1 MVYRKT
7 INRKVWNI
15 TLKHIQISSKCNHW
29 RRGICLFVLS
39 ALLLPASSCP
49 AKAATN
55 NQADWTKRVITHTVT
70 NPNSELLH
78 FRFLDQNKQE
88 VSLTQNSV
96 SLQTDPLTQ
105 GSTSLQTDS
114 LTQGSASLQTG
125 SLTQGSSTALAPA
138 ALQSLGLSTRSHS
151 VLKGASDLPASYDLR
166 DYGVITSIKDQGNSG
181 ACWAFGTLK
190 SAESNA
196 IRKGLLT
203 KNRADFSENHLA
215 WFAFHPSER
224 GGDKLITDGFYPI
237 SSSVDA
243 AYTWGGSSLI
253 ALFTLA
259 RWSGVVP
266 ESTAPF
272 QSDTLAK
279 RKAMAQKMQKNG
291 ETLRYRSNYH
301 MQNATCY
308 DAAPTSAWKKALM
321 NTSAL
326 AAGMYYSTTYAS
338 KGSAGAT
345 YYQTAYTGSAAVKS
359 SNHCVTII
367 GWDDNYSRLN
377 FPSIHRP
384 KADGAW
390 LVANSYGSK
399 TDENGYFW
407 LSYEEPSICDVYA
420 FELEKNTNYDTNYQY
435 DGFGWGS
442 AIPDTTSPKG
452 ANIFR
457 VRSDYNQSLKA
468 VGIYTI
474 TDAQK
479 VTIQIYKNVTSGYPT
494 SGKLVKASTTT
505 VSIPY
510 NGFHTIT
517 LAKPAALTG
526 GSAFSVVV
534 TYHSQNNAEA
544 YLPIEGA
551 GASTNR
557 VQSLY
562 NSETGQS
569 FYYSRTA
576 KSWVDTSAAGQ
587 NNVCIKAFAK
597 NTTPKPTLSF
607 RSTKIVLGK
616 RETLKLPLTAKH
628 ISASQISYK
637 SNKKKIVS
645 VTANGKIRA
654 KKRGTAKITA
664 YGKDVKA
671 SLKIIVKK
679 APSSVA
685 LKAKKKVLK
694 KGSAL
699 QLTVSLSKH
708 SASRK
713 RTFRS
718 SNPKVLKV
726 SSDGIVYAR
735 KKGTATITVITY
747 NRQKAKLKLRVK

>member
-1 MVYRKT
+1 MKY
-7 INRKVWNI
+7 
-15 TLKHIQISSKCNHW
+15 IQIHRKNVLW
-29 RRGICLFVLS
+29 RQSICLFVLIS
-39 ALLLPASSCP
+39 LVLSKSPRP
-49 AKAATN
+49 TMAKENVQT
-55 NQADWTKRVITHTVT
+55 DWTRRVITHTIT
-70 NPNSELLH
+70 NPNSKLLH
-78 FRFLDQNKQE
+78 FRFMDQNEQE
-88 VSLTQNSV
+88 VSLKKNTTSTQSDLLTQNHTV
-96 SLQTDPLTQ
+96 LQ
-105 GSTSLQTDS
+105 SDS
-114 LTQGSASLQTG
+114 LTQSPSTDLASDV
-125 SLTQGSSTALAPA
+125 
-138 ALQSLGLSTRSHS
+138 LQSFRLTAPIRSA
-151 VLKGASDLPASYDLR
+151 LKGDSKLPDSYDLR
-166 DYGVITSIKDQGNSG
+166 DSGVITSIKDQGNSG

-196 IRKGLLT
+196 IRKGFLT
-203 KNRADFSENHLA
+203 KNHADFSENHLA

-237 SSSVDA
+237 SSNVDA

-259 RWSGVVP
+259 RWSGVVS

-272 QSDTLAK
+272 QADTLAE
-279 RKAMAQKMQKNG
+279 RSAMAQKMKKSG
-291 ETLRYRSNYH
+291 EVLRYRSNYH

-308 DAAPTSAWKKALM
+308 DAAPTSAWKNALM

-326 AAGMYYSTTYAS
+326 AVGMYYNTAYAS

-345 YYQTAYTGSAAVKS
+345 YYQTAYAGSTAVKS

-377 FPSIHRP
+377 FPSSHRP
-384 KADGAW
+384 KSDGAW

-420 FELEKNTNYDTNYQY
+420 FELEKNTKYDTNYQY

-474 TDAQK
+474 TDVQN

-505 VSIPY
+505 ASIPY

-517 LAKPAALTG
+517 LAKPVALTG
-526 GSAFSVVV
+526 GSSFSVVV
-534 TYHSQNNAEA
+534 TYHSKNNTEA
-544 YLPIEGA
+544 YLPIEGT

-569 FYYSRTA
+569 FYYSPTA
-576 KSWVDTSAAGQ
+576 NSWVDTSAAGQ

-597 NTTPKPTLSF
+597 NTTPKPTISF
-607 RSTKIVLGK
+607 RSAKIIVGK
-616 RETLKLPLTAKH
+616 KETLKLPLTLKH
-628 ISASQISYK
+628 ITASQVRYK
-637 SNKKKIVS
+637 SSKKKIVS
-645 VTANGKIRA
+645 VTARGKIRA
-654 KKRGTAKITA
+654 KKRGTATITA

-671 SLKIIVKK
+671 RIKIVVKK

-699 QLTVSLSKH
+699 QLKVALSKH

-726 SSDGIVYAR
+726 SSSGIVYAR
-735 KKGTATITVITY
+735 KKGTATITVMTY
-747 NRQKAKLKLRVK
+747 NRHKAKLKLRVK